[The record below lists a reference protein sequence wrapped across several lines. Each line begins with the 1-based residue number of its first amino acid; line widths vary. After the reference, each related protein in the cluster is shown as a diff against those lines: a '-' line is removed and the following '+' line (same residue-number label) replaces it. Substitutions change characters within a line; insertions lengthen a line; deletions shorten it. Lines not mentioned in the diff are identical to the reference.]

1 MARITRRGALLGGTA
16 TVVLAAC
23 GQTDKTAAPA
33 ESAAAAPAPT
43 PSSGPGSPPVPAG
56 WIDGTDMAAR
66 IARGDTTSL
75 AEVDAAI
82 ARAQAVNG
90 QINAIA
96 SEIYDTARAEAGH
109 TPAGPFQGVPTF
121 IKDLHNWKGAQTW
134 YGSQAFKGYDPG
146 KDDPLPAKWR
156 AEGVV
161 VLGKSTSPEMGL
173 MASTEALVTGE
184 TCNPWDTTRIVGGSS
199 GGSAALVAARV
210 VPFAHASDGGGSIR
224 IPASTCGVFGL
235 KPSRGQLPAHEPGP
249 NAPPV
254 DISVQHAVTISVRDS
269 VNLFRDTQTNDGTY
283 APLDPEVLPLKRRL
297 KIGFTTDAY
306 AGTPVAPE
314 TKAAQEEIAKLCTSL
329 GHEIVAYT
337 PPFSGQE
344 FLDKFL
350 LYWAA
355 GAAEFAQQ
363 ASDYSGKPIGP
374 DIVEPWTLGL
384 TNMFMSRKD
393 EMDDTVA
400 WLQAFEGVYDSG
412 FTDQGIDVM
421 LTPVTGSPAVKLG
434 EQAPT
439 VPYETLYDRV
449 VTFAAFTAPM
459 NVAGAASMSVPL
471 SWTDGG
477 LPVGSMFSG
486 RRGDDQLLF
495 ELALELEQVR
505 PWAGRIPP
513 VSAF

>member
-1 MARITRRGALLGGTA
+1 MARITRRGALLGGA
-16 TVVLAAC
+16 AASVLAAC
-23 GQTDKTAAPA
+23 GKSAAPGT
-33 ESAAAAPAPT
+33 EAPAPV
-43 PSSGPGSPPVPAG
+43 PAAEPGTPVPGG

-82 ARAQAVNG
+82 ARANAVNG

-96 SEIYDTARAEAGH
+96 SEIFDTARAEAGH

-121 IKDLHNWKGAQTW
+121 IKDLHNWNGAQTW
-134 YGSQAFKGYDPG
+134 YGSRAFKGFEPG

-156 AEGVV
+156 AEGLV

-199 GGSAALVAARV
+199 GGAAALVAARV

-235 KPSRGQLPAHEPGP
+235 KPSRGQLPAHDGPGG
-249 NAPPV
+249 PPI

-269 VNLFRDTQTNDGTY
+269 ANLFRDTQTNDGTY
-283 APLDPEVLPLKRRL
+283 APLAADLAPLGRRL
-297 KIGFTTDAY
+297 KIGFTTTAY
-306 AGTPVAPE
+306 AGTDVAPE
-314 TKAAQEEIAKLCTSL
+314 TKSALEDVAKLCTDL
-329 GHEIVAYT
+329 GHEIVDYV

-355 GAAEFAQQ
+355 GAADFAQQ
-363 ASDYSGKPIGP
+363 ASAFSGKPVGP

-384 TNMFMSRKD
+384 TNMFLERQG
-393 EMDDTVA
+393 EFEETVA
-400 WLQAFEGVYDSG
+400 WLKNLEAVYDSG
-412 FTDQGIDVM
+412 FADQGIDLI

-439 VPYETLYDRV
+439 VEYATLYERV

-471 SWTDGG
+471 SWTEGG
-477 LPVGSMFSG
+477 LPVGAMFSG
-486 RRGDDQLLF
+486 KRGDDQLLF
-495 ELALELEQVR
+495 ELALQLEQAR

-513 VSAF
+513 VSGF

>member
-1 MARITRRGALLGGTA
+1 MVKLTRRGTLLGGSA
-16 TVVLAAC
+16 LAALAAC
-23 GQTDKTAAPA
+23 GQKPSV
-33 ESAAAAPAPT
+33 SAATPETDTAPAPAAT
-43 PSSGPGSPPVPAG
+43 TRM
-56 WIDGTDMAAR
+56 DGTAMAAA
-66 IARGDTTSL
+66 IASGETTAL
-75 AEVDAAI
+75 EQVNAAI

-90 QINAIA
+90 QLNAIA
-96 SEIYDTARAEAGH
+96 SDIYDIARADAGQ

-121 IKDLHNWKGAQTW
+121 IKDLHNWNGAPTY
-134 YGSQAFKGYDPG
+134 YGSRAFKGYMPG

-161 VLGKSTSPEMGL
+161 VLGKTTSPEMGL
-173 MASTEALVTGE
+173 MASTEPLVTGD
-184 TCNPWDTTRIVGGSS
+184 TRNPWDTTRIVGGSS

-235 KPSRGQLPAHEPGP
+235 KPSRGQLPAHGAAE
-249 NAPPV
+249 APPV

-269 VNLFRDTQTNDGTY
+269 ANLFRDTQTNDGTY
-283 APLDPEVLPLKRRL
+283 QPLAADLSPLKRRL
-297 KIGFTTDAY
+297 KIGFSTDAF
-306 AGTPVAPE
+306 AGTPVAAE
-314 TKAAQEEIAKLCTSL
+314 TKAALEDVAKLCTGL

-337 PPFSGQE
+337 PSFSGLE

-363 ASDYSGKPIGP
+363 ASDFSGKPIGP

-384 TNMFMSRKD
+384 TNMFMTRRG
-393 EMDDTVA
+393 EMDATVA
-400 WLQAFEGVYDSG
+400 WLKAFEAAYDSG
-412 FTDQGIDVM
+412 FTDQGIDVL

-439 VPYETLYDRV
+439 VDFDTLYDRV

-459 NVAGAASMSVPL
+459 NVSGAASMSVPL
-471 SWTDGG
+471 SWSPSG
-477 LPVGSMFSG
+477 LPIGSMFSG
-486 RRGDDQLLF
+486 KRGDDGLLF
-495 ELALELEQVR
+495 ELALELEAAR
-505 PWAGRIPP
+505 PWADRLPG
-513 VSAF
+513 VVAS

>member
-1 MARITRRGALLGGTA
+1 MTRLTRRGALLGGSA
-16 TVVLAAC
+16 LAALAAC
-23 GQTDKTAAPA
+23 ARTKAMPETAPVIAATPPPA
-33 ESAAAAPAPT
+33 VPVRMDGTAMAAAIA
-43 PSSGPGSPPVPAG
+43 AG
-56 WIDGTDMAAR
+56 E
-66 IARGDTTSL
+66 TT
-75 AEVDAAI
+75 AFEQVNAAI

-96 SEIYDTARAEAGH
+96 SDIYDTARAEAGQ

-121 IKDLHNWKGAQTW
+121 IKDLHNWNGAPTY
-134 YGSQAFKGYDPG
+134 YGSRAFEGYMPG
-146 KDDPLPAKWR
+146 KDDPLPARWR
-156 AEGVV
+156 AEGLV

-173 MASTEALVTGE
+173 MASTEPLVTGD
-184 TCNPWDTTRIVGGSS
+184 TRNPWDTTRIVGGSS

-235 KPSRGQLPAHEPGP
+235 KPSRGQLPAHDGP
-249 NAPPV
+249 DGPPV

-269 VNLFRDTQTNDGTY
+269 VNLFRDTQTNDGTF
-283 APLDPEVLPLKRRL
+283 APLDANLLPLQRRL

-314 TKAAQEEIAKLCTSL
+314 TKAALEEVAKLCAGL

-355 GAAEFAQQ
+355 GAADFAQQ
-363 ASDYSGKPIGP
+363 ASAYSGKPIGP

-384 TNMFMSRKD
+384 TEMFMARKD
-393 EMDDTVA
+393 EMDATVA
-400 WLQAFEGVYDSG
+400 WLKEFEASYDSG
-412 FTDQGIDVM
+412 FADQGIDVL

-439 VPYETLYDRV
+439 VAYDTLYDRV

-471 SWTDGG
+471 SWSPSG
-477 LPVGSMFSG
+477 LPIGAMFSG
-486 RRGDDQLLF
+486 KRGDDQLLF
-495 ELALELEQVR
+495 ELALELEAAR
-505 PWAGRIPP
+505 PWADRLPG
-513 VSAF
+513 VVAT

>member
-1 MARITRRGALLGGTA
+1 MARITRRGALLGGA
-16 TVVLAAC
+16 AASVLAAC
-23 GQTDKTAAPA
+23 GQDGKPSAAGSEAAP
-33 ESAAAAPAPT
+33 SPAP
-43 PSSGPGSPPVPAG
+43 SSAPGTPPVPAG

-66 IARGDTTSL
+66 IARGDTTSI

-121 IKDLHNWKGAQTW
+121 IKDLHNWNGAPTY
-134 YGSQAFKGYDPG
+134 YGSRAFKGYLPG
-146 KDDPLPAKWR
+146 QDDPLPAKWR
-156 AEGVV
+156 AEGLV

-184 TCNPWDTTRIVGGSS
+184 TCNPWDTKRIVGGSS
-199 GGSAALVAARV
+199 GGAAALVAARV

-235 KPSRGQLPAHEPGP
+235 KPSRGQLPAHGP
-249 NAPPV
+249 DAPPV

-269 VNLFRDTQTNDGTY
+269 ISLFRDTQVNDGTY
-283 APLDPEVLPLKRRL
+283 LPLASEVLPLKRRL
-297 KIGFTTDAY
+297 KIGFTTEAY
-306 AGTPVAPE
+306 AGTAVDPE
-314 TKAAQEEIAKLCTSL
+314 TKAAQESIAKLCTEL
-329 GHEIVAYT
+329 GHEIVPYT
-337 PPFSGQE
+337 PSFSGQE

-355 GAAEFAQQ
+355 GAADFAQQ
-363 ASDYSGKPIGP
+363 ASAYSGKPVGP

-384 TNMFMSRKD
+384 TNMYLARQG
-393 EMDDTVA
+393 EMDATVA
-400 WLQAFEGVYDSG
+400 WLKDFEGLYDSG
-412 FTDQGIDVM
+412 FADQGIDV
-421 LTPVTGSPAVKLG
+421 LLSPVTGSPAVLLG

-439 VPYETLYDRV
+439 VPYDTLYERV

-471 SWTDGG
+471 SWSEGG
-477 LPVGSMFSG
+477 LPIGSMFSG
-486 RRGDDQLLF
+486 KRGDDQLLF